1 MENTTITQSET
12 TARVTF
18 AGFWWR
24 FIAHLID
31 NIIVSAFSFIF
42 IIPVLGLF
50 GVSLYTMV
58 QSGVDIESSPA
69 MIGSIVMLYM
79 SVVFISI
86 LINWLYYALMESSK
100 HQGTVG
106 KLALRIKVTDYSGNR
121 ISFARASGRYFG
133 KILSGMIMM
142 IGYIMAG
149 FTIKKQALHDILAN
163 CYVIKEVS

>member
-12 TARVTF
+12 IARVTF

-31 NIIVSAFSFIF
+31 HLIVSAISFIV
-42 IIPVLGLF
+42 ILPLLGIF
-50 GVSLYTMV
+50 GVSVYAMV
-58 QSGVDIESSPA
+58 QSGADIESSPA
-69 MIGSIVMLYM
+69 MIGSLVMMYLT
-79 SVVFISI
+79 VVFIAI
-86 LINWLYYALMESSK
+86 LLNWLYYALMESSK

-163 CYVIKEVS
+163 CYVIKE